1 MTTND
6 ASVNKNLMTK
16 EQFLALLQDLQ
27 LPDQALAVRARARW
41 NNLSKP
47 LASFGQLELMHQR
60 LAAIAGSSD
69 PEIKPRAV
77 FVFGAD
83 NGIEKSR
90 INPAPNL
97 VAPLLRSI
105 AANTAIINILGRQ
118 NETTVIPVN
127 LGVRDLSDEDG
138 IVHIVINPEGTEN
151 FAQTEAMNEAEMMLA
166 IQLGYEL
173 ALRAIQS
180 GYKLLIAGEAGS
192 ANAAS
197 ATAVL
202 AALEETDAASICSR
216 EPGLSDDMFL
226 RKQEIIA
233 AAVKKHDVEAG
244 DPLQAVHTFGGF
256 DLAAMMGFYAA
267 AALNKVPIILD
278 GLISQVAAV
287 VLHKLQPNI
296 SHYLFAAHKTSEPGC
311 ELALRS
317 LGLTSILD
325 LDIFHGEGS
334 GAVIA
339 LPLMDSAIEIYRES
353 ALLDDGVDFIN

>member
-1 MTTND
+1 MITND

-16 EQFLALLQDLQ
+16 EQFLALLQNLQ
-27 LPDQALAVRARARW
+27 LPDQEQAVRARARW
-41 NNLSKP
+41 NNLKKP
-47 LASFGQLELMHQR
+47 IASFGQLELMHQR

-83 NGIEKSR
+83 NGIEESR
-90 INPAPNL
+90 INPAPSL
-97 VAPLLRSI
+97 VASLLRNI
-105 AANTAIINILGRQ
+105 AANTATINILGQQ

-151 FAQTEAMNEAEMMLA
+151 FAQTDTMSETEMMLA

-192 ANAAS
+192 ANTAS

-202 AALEETDAASICSR
+202 AALEETDAASICGR

-233 AAVKKHDVEAG
+233 AAVRKHDIAAS
-244 DPLQAVHTFGGF
+244 DPLQAVQTFGGF
-256 DLAAMMGFYAA
+256 DLAAIIGFYAA
-267 AALNKVPIILD
+267 AALNKVPVILD

-296 SHYLFAAHKTSEPGC
+296 SHYLFAAHKTNEPGC

-325 LDIFHGEGS
+325 LDISHTEGC
-334 GAVIA
+334 GAVLA
-339 LPLMDSAIEIYRES
+339 LPLLDSAINIYRET
-353 ALLDDGVDFIN
+353 ALLDEGEGFAI